1 MYEKKSAWPRLE
13 SLVRWKH
20 RIRAPSNAWFP
31 PFAKH
36 TVTICND
43 RFTSTPAIRLRNRLR
58 SGHTVTLV
66 GGSSR
71 IDAPRGTL
79 RRPRADVL
87 DQSLRP
93 LVPKEAKHATDVNNH
108 AKGRSDAIA
117 TGAVEALAC

>member
-1 MYEKKSAWPRLE
+1 MAALPLTATSTIM
-13 SLVRWKH
+13 
-20 RIRAPSNAWFP
+20 IR
-31 PFAKH
+31 
-36 TVTICND
+36 ND
-43 RFTSTPAIRLRNRLR
+43 RLTSTPAIRLRNRLGG
-58 SGHTVTLV
+58 GHTVTLV

-93 LVPKEAKHATDVNNH
+93 LVPKEAEHAPDVSDH

-117 TGAVEALAC
+117 TGSTWGKDRFAADTALAAGMTQVEDRLTVD